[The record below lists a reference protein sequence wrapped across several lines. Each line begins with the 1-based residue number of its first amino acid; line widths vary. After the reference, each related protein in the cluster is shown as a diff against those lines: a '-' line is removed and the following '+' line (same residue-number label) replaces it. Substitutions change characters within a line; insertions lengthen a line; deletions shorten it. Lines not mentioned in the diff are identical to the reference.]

1 MRVSVRYAVGGDDPG
16 KHSNA
21 TGEIPQAPGDSLKT
35 RMIVDDGHPQGGRR
49 KRMISNAAS
58 AGLAGFEAAS
68 RRLEASAHNIANVNT
83 RNFHP
88 VEIQQA
94 VDASERPQTVASRSP
109 EPGEVDLAR
118 EAVEQTKAL
127 VGGQAALRTL
137 DAELE
142 LKGSLLDIKV

>member
-1 MRVSVRYAVGGDDPG
+1 
-16 KHSNA
+16 
-21 TGEIPQAPGDSLKT
+21 
-35 RMIVDDGHPQGGRR
+35 
-49 KRMISNAAS
+49 MISSATS

-68 RRLEASAHNIANVNT
+68 KRMEASAHNVANVNT

-94 VDASERPQTVASRSP
+94 VDASERPQAVSTRSP
-109 EPGEVDLAR
+109 EAQEVDLAR
-118 EAVEQTKAL
+118 ESVEQTKAL
-127 VGGQAALRTL
+127 VGGQAALKTL